1 MATVSVTA
9 ILKTEEHEAAFAY
22 FNDSTLSIE
31 IIKDDVLQKI
41 YFRVKDKVSWLYTWI
56 NLTQVA
62 IWYKLL

>member
-41 YFRVKDKVSWLYTWI
+41 YFRVKDKVS
-56 NLTQVA
+56 
-62 IWYKLL
+62 